1 MYGRYTGAKLKSSA
15 KIRHFGRV
23 LSGIFSLLR
32 KVQFISVFLLI
43 IFVDCNVEL
52 RTDEVNGIE
61 RQHFG
66 LVGNTHVTQLR
77 AERFIALF

>member
-1 MYGRYTGAKLKSSA
+1 MYGRYIGAKLKSSA
-15 KIRHFGRV
+15 KIRHLGRV

-32 KVQFISVFLLI
+32 KVRFISVFLLI
-43 IFVDCNVEL
+43 IFVNCNVEL
-52 RTDEVNGIE
+52 RTDEVNDIG